1 MSITLHQRFLYR
13 GYLQI
18 ACFDPT
24 RSHHPVM
31 WFVTWDPTQPVATR
45 PLAIRK
51 DGSWYTYGWDL
62 TKNICE
68 VFGPAGYIRTT
79 YTYSPYGQVTASGD
93 LTQPVQWSSEFY
105 DAEPALVYYN
115 YRHYNPFDGKW
126 VTRDI
131 ASREDYV
138 FSNNSPCY
146 MVDITGLASK
156 TVGRISSLDVRVDV
170 ETNGAKGQSSMHIH
184 IGDDKYDYRNDRNL
198 PGFYNRETGKPL
210 PNSVQ
215 KKLVK
220 HRDWKKLWKRQN
232 RQ

>member
-1 MSITLHQRFLYR
+1 MVNQLRKQEQMTQLHLSSEPGEMCLSEPTILPSAWSFPRPTPTVR
-13 GYLQI
+13 GKSQFYDTYNRLATETDARDNVKSHSYEHARGLQLGTNYTSVDGT
-18 ACFDPT
+18 AVT
-24 RSHHPVM
+24 SARSFSYNHLGQM
-31 WFVTWDPTQPVATR
+31 TQV
-45 PLAIRK
+45 
-51 DGSWYTYGWDL
+51 
-62 TKNICE
+62 ICE

-146 MVDITGLASK
+146 TVDITGLASK
-156 TVGRISSLDVRVDV
+156 TVGRISSLDVRVDL
-170 ETNGAKGQSSMHIH
+170 K
-184 IGDDKYDYRNDRNL
+184 
-198 PGFYNRETGKPL
+198 
-210 PNSVQ
+210 VQ
-215 KKLVK
+215 IC
-220 HRDWKKLWKRQN
+220 
-232 RQ
+232 